1 MKFFFGLEEGK
12 NLPRKGENFGIIGRE
27 TPDDLWDLNGALKIL
42 KALPL
47 QWKKTEKEAAMD
59 LNRIIGLFFTIL
71 FVLILFFIILR
82 SLLLMGRDLKES
94 NTPEEKVLRLQVT
107 HTGENRNLKEGN
119 VLKIIHE
126 TTFGRKNDNTV
137 VLTDPYVSG
146 YHFRIFPHEGRFVI
160 EDNASTNGTV
170 LNGDKLTMK
179 TYLKSND
186 VIRVG
191 NMTLKVS
198 L

>member
-1 MKFFFGLEEGK
+1 MKFFLDPGEGK
-12 NLPRKGENFGIIGRE
+12 NLPRKGENFGIIGEE
-27 TPDDLWDLNGALKIL
+27 TPDDPWDLRGALKIL

-47 QWKKTEKEAAMD
+47 QWNKMEKEAAMD